1 MAEPLRLKAKSA
13 SPGIA
18 SGPAF
23 LAERPDAAP
32 ASRAVGGYS
41 ALEKAIDISIGELEH
56 LADGADAESRD
67 IIDFQIEVL
76 RDPTIA
82 EATGARMEADENVV
96 FAWVA
101 TLDAYIGELEA
112 ADEEQMRA
120 RAVDILDIKN
130 RVLGALAG
138 TPIADFPPGSVFVG
152 KDMEPS
158 RFLAHDWSKGGG
170 IALFAGST
178 AGHVA
183 LLARAKSVPMVVGTG
198 RFSAA
203 DGDPV
208 RVDGDAGAV
217 VLKAGGMLIPAPAQA
232 PASDTQT
239 GSSELRTADG
249 VPILLSIN
257 INDPAEIDALDPA
270 TAGVGLMR
278 SEFSVASV
286 ADAANEERQLAIYRR
301 VLEQAGDRPVII
313 RMLDIGGD
321 KPLAGLEDLPALASG
336 LRGIRLLLARPEI
349 ARVQARALL
358 RAAVFGRLSV
368 MLPMVTFPD
377 EVDRMRE
384 LFRKEAEKL
393 GRRALPHR
401 MPPIGMMV
409 EVPSAALMLDAFG
422 SAAFF
427 SFGTND
433 LTQTTWG
440 FSRDDVETSVFA
452 SYLDKGVFTVSPFE
466 TLDADGV
473 GRLVEIAATEGRRSR
488 PDLKLGVCGE
498 HGGDPESIH
507 FFHQVGLDY
516 VSCSPFRVPVARL
529 EAGRAAVNA

>member
-1 MAEPLRLKAKSA
+1 MAEPLKLKAKSA

-23 LAERPDAAP
+23 LAEEPKAPSAAERPDAAP
-32 ASRAVGGYS
+32 ASRAVGGYG

-76 RDPTIA
+76 RDPSIA
-82 EATGARMEADENVV
+82 EATGARLEEDQNVV

-208 RVDGDAGAV
+208 SVDGNAGAV
-217 VLKAGGMLIPAPAQA
+217 ILQAGSMLIPPLVPAQE
-232 PASDTQT
+232 PAGDTQT
-239 GSSELRTADG
+239 TGGELRTADG

-257 INDPAEIDALDPA
+257 INDPAEIEALDAA

-301 VLEQAGDRPVII
+301 VLEQAGDRPVTI

-321 KPLAGLEDLPALASG
+321 KPLAGLQDLPALASG

-358 RAAVFGRLSV
+358 RAAVCGRLSV
-368 MLPMVTFPD
+368 MLPMVTFAD
-377 EVDRMRE
+377 EIDRMRDI
-384 LFRKEAEKL
+384 FREEAEKL
-393 GRRALPHR
+393 GRRALLHR

-422 SAAFF
+422 AAAFF

-433 LTQTTWG
+433 LTQYLAA
-440 FSRDDVETSVFA
+440 SARDDIDADAGKAAPAVLRLIAQAVKLTAGKPVSICGDMA
-452 SYLDKGVFTVSPFE
+452 GDPSYLPGLLAAGLRHFSVAPARRPAIRSAIIG
-466 TLDADGV
+466 LNADG
-473 GRLVEIAATEGRRSR
+473 T
-488 PDLKLGVCGE
+488 
-498 HGGDPESIH
+498 
-507 FFHQVGLDY
+507 
-516 VSCSPFRVPVARL
+516 
-529 EAGRAAVNA
+529 RAAGE

>member
-1 MAEPLRLKAKSA
+1 MAAPLRLTAKSA

-23 LAERPDAAP
+23 LAERPDAPAP
-32 ASRAVGGYS
+32 STAGGYG
-41 ALEKAIDISIGELEH
+41 ALEKAIDISIGELER

-138 TPIADFPPGSVFVG
+138 TPIADFPPGSIFVG

-170 IALFAGST
+170 IALFSGST

-183 LLARAKSVPMVVGTG
+183 LLARAKSVPMVIGTG

-217 VLKAGGMLIPAPAQA
+217 VLKAGGILIPSPMPARTSA
-232 PASDTQT
+232 ADAQT
-239 GSSELRTADG
+239 EYGELRTADG

-278 SEFSVASV
+278 SEFSVASI
-286 ADAANEERQLAIYRR
+286 AEAANEERQLAIYRR
-301 VLEQAGDRPVII
+301 VLEQAGDRPVTI

-321 KPLAGLEDLPALASG
+321 KPLAGFEDLPSLSASG

-358 RAAVFGRLSV
+358 RAAIFGKLSV

-377 EVDRMRE
+377 EIDRMRE
-384 LFRKEAEKL
+384 LFREEAEKL
-393 GRRALPHR
+393 GRRSLLHR

-409 EVPSAALMLDAFG
+409 EVPAAALMLDTFG

-433 LTQTTWG
+433 LTQYLAAS
-440 FSRDDVETSVFA
+440 SRDDI
-452 SYLDKGVFTVSPFE
+452 
-466 TLDADGV
+466 DADTGKAAPAV
-473 GRLVEIAATEGRRSR
+473 LRLLTQAVKLTSGKPLSICGDMAGNPHHLPGLLAAGLRHFSVAPARRPAIRSA
-488 PDLKLGVCGE
+488 
-498 HGGDPESIH
+498 II
-507 FFHQVGLDY
+507 GLNAD
-516 VSCSPFRVPVARL
+516 
-529 EAGRAAVNA
+529 GTRAAGE

>member
-56 LADGADAESRD
+56 LAEGADAESRD

-82 EATGARMEADENVV
+82 EATDARMEVDENVV

-239 GSSELRTADG
+239 ESGELRTADG
-249 VPILLSIN
+249 VAIQLSIN

-278 SEFSVASV
+278 SEFSVTSI

-301 VLEQAGDRPVII
+301 VLEQAGEKPVII

-321 KPLAGLEDLPALASG
+321 KPLAGLEDLPALSASG

-377 EVDRMRE
+377 EIDRMRE
-384 LFRKEAEKL
+384 LFREEAEKL
-393 GRRALPHR
+393 GRRSLLHR

-409 EVPSAALMLDAFG
+409 EVPSAALMLDTFG

-433 LTQTTWG
+433 LTQYLAA
-440 FSRDDVETSVFA
+440 SARDDIDADAGKAAPAVLRLIAQAVKLTAGKPTSICGDMA
-452 SYLDKGVFTVSPFE
+452 GNPSYLPGLLAAGLRHFSVAPARRPAIRSAIIG
-466 TLDADGV
+466 LNADG
-473 GRLVEIAATEGRRSR
+473 T
-488 PDLKLGVCGE
+488 
-498 HGGDPESIH
+498 
-507 FFHQVGLDY
+507 
-516 VSCSPFRVPVARL
+516 
-529 EAGRAAVNA
+529 RAAGE

>member
-23 LAERPDAAP
+23 LAEEPKAASAP
-32 ASRAVGGYS
+32 GTAGGYG
-41 ALEKAIDISIGELEH
+41 ALEKAIDISIGELER
-56 LADGADAESRD
+56 LAEGADAESRD

-76 RDPTIA
+76 RDPSIA
-82 EATGARMEADENVV
+82 EATGARMQADENVV

-101 TLDAYIGELEA
+101 TLDAYIDELEA

-120 RAVDILDIKN
+120 RAIDILDIKN

-138 TPIADFPPGSVFVG
+138 TPVADFPPGSIFVG

-198 RFSAA
+198 RFSAT

-208 RVDGDAGAV
+208 GVDGDAGAV
-217 VLKAGGMLIPAPAQA
+217 ILKAGGMLIPLAPAGDIKA
-232 PASDTQT
+232 ESD
-239 GSSELRTADG
+239 ELRTADG
-249 VPILLSIN
+249 VPILISIN

-278 SEFSVASV
+278 SEFSVTSI

-301 VLEQAGDRPVII
+301 VLEQAGERPVII

-321 KPLAGLEDLPALASG
+321 KPLAGLEDLPALEPG

-358 RAAVFGRLSV
+358 RAAVFGKLSV

-377 EVDRMRE
+377 EIDRMRE
-384 LFRKEAEKL
+384 LFREEAEKL
-393 GRRALPHR
+393 GRRSLLHR
-401 MPPIGMMV
+401 MPPLGMMV
-409 EVPSAALMLDAFG
+409 EVPSAALMLETFA

-433 LTQTTWG
+433 LTQYLAASARDG
-440 FSRDDVETSVFA
+440 NEADAGKAAPAVLRLIEQAVKLAGDKPVSICGDMAGDPRYLPGLLAAGLRHFSVAPARRPAIRSAITG
-452 SYLDKGVFTVSPFE
+452 LN
-466 TLDADGV
+466 ADG
-473 GRLVEIAATEGRRSR
+473 T
-488 PDLKLGVCGE
+488 
-498 HGGDPESIH
+498 
-507 FFHQVGLDY
+507 
-516 VSCSPFRVPVARL
+516 
-529 EAGRAAVNA
+529 RAAGE

>member
-1 MAEPLRLKAKSA
+1 MAAPLRLTAKSA

-23 LAERPDAAP
+23 LAERPDAPAP
-32 ASRAVGGYS
+32 STAGGYG
-41 ALEKAIDISIGELEH
+41 ALEKAIDISIGELER

-138 TPIADFPPGSVFVG
+138 TPIADFPPGSIFVG

-170 IALFAGST
+170 IALFSGST

-183 LLARAKSVPMVVGTG
+183 LLARAKSVPMVIGTG

-217 VLKAGGMLIPAPAQA
+217 VLRAGGILIPSPMPARTSA
-232 PASDTQT
+232 ADAQT
-239 GSSELRTADG
+239 EYGELRTADG

-278 SEFSVASV
+278 SEFSVASI
-286 ADAANEERQLAIYRR
+286 AEAANEERQLAIYRR
-301 VLEQAGDRPVII
+301 VLEQAGDRPVTI

-321 KPLAGLEDLPALASG
+321 KPLAGFEDLPSLSASG

-358 RAAVFGRLSV
+358 RAAIFGKLSV

-377 EVDRMRE
+377 EIDRMRK
-384 LFRKEAEKL
+384 LFREEAEKL
-393 GRRALPHR
+393 GRRSLLHR

-409 EVPSAALMLDAFG
+409 EVPAAALMLDTFG

-433 LTQTTWG
+433 LTQYLAAS
-440 FSRDDVETSVFA
+440 SRDDI
-452 SYLDKGVFTVSPFE
+452 
-466 TLDADGV
+466 DADTGKAAPAV
-473 GRLVEIAATEGRRSR
+473 LRLIAQAVKLTSGKPLSICGDMAGNPHHLPGLLAAGLRHFSVAPARRPAIRSA
-488 PDLKLGVCGE
+488 
-498 HGGDPESIH
+498 II
-507 FFHQVGLDY
+507 GLNAD
-516 VSCSPFRVPVARL
+516 
-529 EAGRAAVNA
+529 GTRAAGE

>member
-1 MAEPLRLKAKSA
+1 MAEPHRLKAKSA

-23 LAERPDAAP
+23 LAEELKAPSAAERPGADPAP
-32 ASRAVGGYS
+32 QIAGGYG
-41 ALEKAIDISIGELEH
+41 ALEKAIDISIGELER
-56 LADGADAESRD
+56 LAEGADAESRD

-76 RDPTIA
+76 RDPSIA
-82 EATGARMEADENVV
+82 EATGARTEADENVV

-101 TLDAYIGELEA
+101 TLDAYIGELET

-138 TPIADFPPGSVFVG
+138 TPTADFPPGSVFVG

-170 IALFAGST
+170 IALFSGST

-198 RFSAA
+198 RFSAE
-203 DGDPV
+203 DGDPI

-217 VLKAGGMLIPAPAQA
+217 VLQAGRMPIPPQAPAQA
-232 PASDTQT
+232 PAGDMQT
-239 GSSELRTADG
+239 ESGELRTADG
-249 VPILLSIN
+249 VPILISVN
-257 INDPAEIDALDPA
+257 INDTAEIDALDPA

-278 SEFSVASV
+278 SEFSVSSI

-301 VLEQAGDRPVII
+301 VLEQAGERPVTI

-321 KPLAGLEDLPALASG
+321 KPLAGLEDLPALEPG

-358 RAAVFGRLSV
+358 RAAVFGKLSV
-368 MLPMVTFPD
+368 MLPMVTYPD

-384 LFRKEAEKL
+384 LFREEAEKL
-393 GRRALPHR
+393 GRRALLHR

-409 EVPSAALMLDAFG
+409 EVPAAALMLDTFG

-433 LTQTTWG
+433 LTQYLA
-440 FSRDDVETSVFA
+440 A
-452 SYLDKGVFTVSPFE
+452 SAREGN
-466 TLDADGV
+466 DADAGKAAPAV
-473 GRLVEIAATEGRRSR
+473 LRLIEQAV
-488 PDLKLGVCGE
+488 KLAGGKPVSICGDMA
-498 HGGDPESIH
+498 GDPRYLPRLLAAGLRH
-507 FFHQVGLDY
+507 FSVAPTGRPAIRSAMVGLNAD
-516 VSCSPFRVPVARL
+516 
-529 EAGRAAVNA
+529 GTRAAGE

>member
-1 MAEPLRLKAKSA
+1 MAEPLRLTAKSA

-23 LAERPDAAP
+23 LAEEPKAPSAAERPDAPAP
-32 ASRAVGGYS
+32 STVGGFGV
-41 ALEKAIDISIGELEH
+41 LETAIDISIGELER
-56 LADGADAESRD
+56 LAEGADAESRD

-208 RVDGDAGAV
+208 SVDGDAGAV
-217 VLKAGGMLIPAPAQA
+217 VLKAGGMLIPSLVPARTSATNTQA
-232 PASDTQT
+232 ES
-239 GSSELRTADG
+239 GELRTADG
-249 VPILLSIN
+249 VAIQLSIN

-278 SEFSVASV
+278 SEFSVASL

-301 VLEQAGDRPVII
+301 VLEQAGNRPVII

-321 KPLAGLEDLPALASG
+321 KPLAGLEDLPGLSASG

-358 RAAVFGRLSV
+358 RATVFGRLSV

-377 EVDRMRE
+377 EIDRMRD
-384 LFRKEAEKL
+384 LFREEAEKL
-393 GRRALPHR
+393 GRRALLHR

-409 EVPSAALMLDAFG
+409 EVPSAALMLDTFG

-433 LTQTTWG
+433 LTQYLAATA
-440 FSRDDVETSVFA
+440 RDDIEADTGKAAPAVVRLIAQAVKLTAGKPISICGDMAGDPRYLPGLLAAGLRHFSVA
-452 SYLDKGVFTVSPFE
+452 PVRRPAIRSAIIGLN
-466 TLDADGV
+466 ADG
-473 GRLVEIAATEGRRSR
+473 T
-488 PDLKLGVCGE
+488 
-498 HGGDPESIH
+498 
-507 FFHQVGLDY
+507 
-516 VSCSPFRVPVARL
+516 
-529 EAGRAAVNA
+529 RAAGE

>member
-56 LADGADAESRD
+56 LAEGADAESRD

-82 EATGARMEADENVV
+82 EATGARMEVDENVV

-239 GSSELRTADG
+239 ESGELRTADG
-249 VPILLSIN
+249 VAIQLSIN

-278 SEFSVASV
+278 SEFSVTSI

-301 VLEQAGDRPVII
+301 VLEQAGEKPVII

-321 KPLAGLEDLPALASG
+321 KPLAGLEDLPALSASG

-377 EVDRMRE
+377 EIDRMRE
-384 LFRKEAEKL
+384 LFREEAEKL
-393 GRRALPHR
+393 GRRSLLHR

-409 EVPSAALMLDAFG
+409 EVPSAALMLDTFG

-433 LTQTTWG
+433 LTQYLAA
-440 FSRDDVETSVFA
+440 SARDDIDADAGKAAPAVLRLIAQAVKLTAGKPTSICGDMA
-452 SYLDKGVFTVSPFE
+452 GNPSYLPGLLAAGLRHFSVAPARRPAIRSAIIG
-466 TLDADGV
+466 LNADG
-473 GRLVEIAATEGRRSR
+473 T
-488 PDLKLGVCGE
+488 
-498 HGGDPESIH
+498 
-507 FFHQVGLDY
+507 
-516 VSCSPFRVPVARL
+516 
-529 EAGRAAVNA
+529 RAAGE

>member
-23 LAERPDAAP
+23 LAEEPKAASAP
-32 ASRAVGGYS
+32 GTAGGYG
-41 ALEKAIDISIGELEH
+41 ALEKAIDISIGELER
-56 LADGADAESRD
+56 LAEGADAESRD

-82 EATGARMEADENVV
+82 EATGARMQADENVV

-101 TLDAYIGELEA
+101 TLDAYVDELEA

-120 RAVDILDIKN
+120 RAIDILDIKN

-138 TPIADFPPGSVFVG
+138 TPVADFPPGSVFVG

-183 LLARAKSVPMVVGTG
+183 LLARAKSVPMVVATG
-198 RFSAA
+198 RFSAT

-208 RVDGDAGAV
+208 GVDGDAGAV
-217 VLKAGGMLIPAPAQA
+217 ILKAGGMLIPPPAPAGDIKTE
-232 PASDTQT
+232 S
-239 GSSELRTADG
+239 GELRTADG
-249 VPILLSIN
+249 VPILISIN
-257 INDPAEIDALDPA
+257 INDAAEIDELDPA

-278 SEFSVASV
+278 SEFSVTSI

-301 VLEQAGDRPVII
+301 VLEQAGDKPVII

-321 KPLAGLEDLPALASG
+321 KPLAGLEDLPALEPG

-358 RAAVFGRLSV
+358 RAAVFGKLSV

-384 LFRKEAEKL
+384 LFREEAEKL
-393 GRRALPHR
+393 GRRALQHR

-409 EVPSAALMLDAFG
+409 EVPSAALMLDTFG

-433 LTQTTWG
+433 LTQYLAASTRDG
-440 FSRDDVETSVFA
+440 NEADAGKAAPAVLRLIEQAVKLAGGKPVSICGDMAGDPRYLPGLLAAGLRHFSVAPARRPAIRSAMVG
-452 SYLDKGVFTVSPFE
+452 LN
-466 TLDADGV
+466 ADG
-473 GRLVEIAATEGRRSR
+473 T
-488 PDLKLGVCGE
+488 
-498 HGGDPESIH
+498 
-507 FFHQVGLDY
+507 
-516 VSCSPFRVPVARL
+516 
-529 EAGRAAVNA
+529 RAAGE

>member
-23 LAERPDAAP
+23 LAEEPKAPSVAERPDAAP
-32 ASRAVGGYS
+32 ASRAVGGYG

-130 RVLGALAG
+130 RVLGALSG

-183 LLARAKSVPMVVGTG
+183 LLARAKSVPMVIGTG

-208 RVDGDAGAV
+208 GVDGDAGTV
-217 VLKAGGMLIPAPAQA
+217 ILQAGGMLIPPLAPAQA
-232 PASDTQT
+232 PTADTQNES
-239 GSSELRTADG
+239 GELRTADG

-278 SEFSVASV
+278 SEFSITSV
-286 ADAANEERQLAIYRR
+286 ADAANEQRQLAIYRR
-301 VLEQAGDRPVII
+301 VLEQAGDRPVTI

-321 KPLAGLEDLPALASG
+321 KPLAGLEDLPGQAPG

-377 EVDRMRE
+377 AIDRMRE
-384 LFRKEAEKL
+384 LFREEAEKL
-393 GRRALPHR
+393 GRRSLLHR

-409 EVPSAALMLDAFG
+409 EVPAAALMLDTFG

-433 LTQTTWG
+433 LTQYLAAS
-440 FSRDDVETSVFA
+440 SRDDI
-452 SYLDKGVFTVSPFE
+452 
-466 TLDADGV
+466 DADAGNAAPAV
-473 GRLVEIAATEGRRSR
+473 LRLLAQAVKLTAGKPVSICGDMAGNPHYLPGLLAAGLRHFSVAPARRPAIRSAIIGLNA
-488 PDLKLGVCGE
+488 DGTKAAGE
-498 HGGDPESIH
+498 
-507 FFHQVGLDY
+507 
-516 VSCSPFRVPVARL
+516 
-529 EAGRAAVNA
+529 

>member
-18 SGPAF
+18 FGPAF
-23 LAERPDAAP
+23 LAEEPRAASAP
-32 ASRAVGGYS
+32 ETAGGYG
-41 ALEKAIDISIGELEH
+41 ALEKAIDISIGELER
-56 LADGADAESRD
+56 LAEGADAESRD

-76 RDPTIA
+76 RDPTIP
-82 EATGARMEADENVV
+82 EATSARMQADENVV

-101 TLDAYIGELEA
+101 TLDAYIGELET

-120 RAVDILDIKN
+120 RAIDILDIKN

-138 TPIADFPPGSVFVG
+138 TPVADFPPGSVFVG

-170 IALFAGST
+170 IALFAGSA

-198 RFSAA
+198 RFSVA
-203 DGDPV
+203 DRDPV
-208 RVDGDAGAV
+208 GVDGDAGV
-217 VLKAGGMLIPAPAQA
+217 VILKAGGMLIPPLAPAG
-232 PASDTQT
+232 DTKT
-239 GSSELRTADG
+239 ESRELHTADG
-249 VPILLSIN
+249 VPILVSIN

-278 SEFSVASV
+278 SEFSVTSI

-301 VLEQAGDRPVII
+301 VLEQAGEKPVII

-321 KPLAGLEDLPALASG
+321 KPLAGLEDLPALEPG

-358 RAAVFGRLSV
+358 RAAVFGKLSV

-377 EVDRMRE
+377 EIARMRE
-384 LFRKEAEKL
+384 LFREEAEKL

-409 EVPSAALMLDAFG
+409 EVPSAAFMLDTFR

-433 LTQTTWG
+433 LTQYLVASARDG
-440 FSRDDVETSVFA
+440 NEADAGKAAPAVLRLIELAVKLAGGKPVSICGDMAGDPRYLPGLLAAGLRNFSVAPARRPAIRSAITG
-452 SYLDKGVFTVSPFE
+452 LN
-466 TLDADGV
+466 ADG
-473 GRLVEIAATEGRRSR
+473 T
-488 PDLKLGVCGE
+488 
-498 HGGDPESIH
+498 
-507 FFHQVGLDY
+507 
-516 VSCSPFRVPVARL
+516 
-529 EAGRAAVNA
+529 RAAGE

>member
-23 LAERPDAAP
+23 LAEEPKAPSAAEWQDAAP
-32 ASRAVGGYS
+32 ASRAVGGYG

-56 LADGADAESRD
+56 LAEGADAESRD

-76 RDPTIA
+76 RDPSIA
-82 EATGARMEADENVV
+82 EATGARIEADENVV

-198 RFSAA
+198 RFSVA

-208 RVDGDAGAV
+208 SVDGNAGAV
-217 VLKAGGMLIPAPAQA
+217 ILQAGSMLIPPLVPAQE
-232 PASDTQT
+232 PAGDTQT
-239 GSSELRTADG
+239 TGGELRTADG

-301 VLEQAGDRPVII
+301 VLEQAGDRPVTI

-377 EVDRMRE
+377 EIDRIRE
-384 LFRKEAEKL
+384 LFREEAEKL
-393 GRRALPHR
+393 GRRALLHR

-409 EVPSAALMLDAFG
+409 EVPAAALMLDTFG
-422 SAAFF
+422 AAAFF

-433 LTQTTWG
+433 LTQYLAA
-440 FSRDDVETSVFA
+440 SARDDIDADAAQAAPAVLRLIARAVKLTAGKPVSICGDMA
-452 SYLDKGVFTVSPFE
+452 GNPSYLPGLLAAGLRHFSVAPARRPAIRSAIIG
-466 TLDADGV
+466 LNADG
-473 GRLVEIAATEGRRSR
+473 T
-488 PDLKLGVCGE
+488 
-498 HGGDPESIH
+498 
-507 FFHQVGLDY
+507 
-516 VSCSPFRVPVARL
+516 
-529 EAGRAAVNA
+529 RAAGE

>member
-23 LAERPDAAP
+23 LAERPDAVP

-41 ALEKAIDISIGELEH
+41 ALEKAIDISIGELER
-56 LADGADAESRD
+56 LAEGADAESRD

-178 AGHVA
+178 AGHLA

-217 VLKAGGMLIPAPAQA
+217 VLQAGGMLIPAPAQM
-232 PASDTQT
+232 PAGDTQT

-249 VPILLSIN
+249 VPIQLSIN

-278 SEFSVASV
+278 SEFSVTSI

-321 KPLAGLEDLPALASG
+321 KPLAGLEDLPALSASG

-377 EVDRMRE
+377 EIDRMRE
-384 LFRKEAEKL
+384 LFREEAEKL
-393 GRRALPHR
+393 GRRAVLHR

-409 EVPSAALMLDAFG
+409 EVPAAALMLDAFG

-433 LTQTTWG
+433 LTQYLAA
-440 FSRDDVETSVFA
+440 SARDDI
-452 SYLDKGVFTVSPFE
+452 
-466 TLDADGV
+466 DADASKAAPAV
-473 GRLVEIAATEGRRSR
+473 LRLITQAVKLAAGKPTSICGDMAGNPGYLPGLLAAGLRHFSVAPARRPAIRSA
-488 PDLKLGVCGE
+488 
-498 HGGDPESIH
+498 II
-507 FFHQVGLDY
+507 GLNAD
-516 VSCSPFRVPVARL
+516 
-529 EAGRAAVNA
+529 GTRAAGE

>member
-23 LAERPDAAP
+23 LAEEPRALSSERPDVPPAPDAA
-32 ASRAVGGYS
+32 GGYG
-41 ALEKAIDISIGELEH
+41 ALEKAIDISIGELER
-56 LADGADAESRD
+56 LAEGADAESRD

-96 FAWVA
+96 FAWVT

-138 TPIADFPPGSVFVG
+138 TPIADFPIGSVFVG

-170 IALFAGST
+170 IALFAGSA

-198 RFSAA
+198 RFSAE
-203 DGDPV
+203 DGDPIS
-208 RVDGDAGAV
+208 VDGDTGTV
-217 VLKAGGMLIPAPAQA
+217 ILQAGGMLIPPLAPAQM
-232 PASDTQT
+232 PAADTQIAS
-239 GSSELRTADG
+239 GELCTADG
-249 VPILLSIN
+249 VQILLSIN
-257 INDPAEIDALDPA
+257 INDLAEIDALDPA
-270 TAGVGLMR
+270 TSGVGLMR

-301 VLEQAGDRPVII
+301 VLERAGDKPVII

-336 LRGIRLLLARPEI
+336 LRGIRLLLAQPEI

-377 EVDRMRE
+377 EIDRMRDI
-384 LFRKEAEKL
+384 FREEAEKL
-393 GRRALPHR
+393 GRRAMPHR

-409 EVPSAALMLDAFG
+409 EVPAAALMLDIFG

-433 LTQTTWG
+433 LTQYLAASTRDSSEADIG
-440 FSRDDVETSVFA
+440 KAAPAVLRLIAQAVKLAAGKPVSICGDMAGDPHYLPGLLAAGLRHFSMAPARRPAIRSA
-452 SYLDKGVFTVSPFE
+452 IIGLN
-466 TLDADGV
+466 ADGTK
-473 GRLVEIAATEGRRSR
+473 AA
-488 PDLKLGVCGE
+488 GE
-498 HGGDPESIH
+498 
-507 FFHQVGLDY
+507 
-516 VSCSPFRVPVARL
+516 
-529 EAGRAAVNA
+529 

>member
-23 LAERPDAAP
+23 LAEEPKAASAP
-32 ASRAVGGYS
+32 GTAGGYG
-41 ALEKAIDISIGELEH
+41 ALEKAIDVSIGELER

-76 RDPTIA
+76 RDPSIA
-82 EATGARMEADENVV
+82 EATGARMKADENVV

-120 RAVDILDIKN
+120 RAIDILDIKN

-138 TPIADFPPGSVFVG
+138 TPVADFPPGSVFVG

-170 IALFAGST
+170 IALFAGSA

-208 RVDGDAGAV
+208 GVDGDTGAV
-217 VLKAGGMLIPAPAQA
+217 ILKAGGMLIPPLAPAGDIKTE
-232 PASDTQT
+232 S
-239 GSSELRTADG
+239 GELLTADG

-278 SEFSVASV
+278 SEFSVTSV

-301 VLEQAGDRPVII
+301 VLEQAGERPVII

-321 KPLAGLEDLPALASG
+321 KPLAGLEDLPAVTSG

-358 RAAVFGRLSV
+358 RAAVFGKLSV

-384 LFRKEAEKL
+384 LFREEAEKL

-409 EVPSAALMLDAFG
+409 EVPSAALMLDTFG
-422 SAAFF
+422 SSAFF

-433 LTQTTWG
+433 LSQYLAASARDG
-440 FSRDDVETSVFA
+440 NEADASKAAPAVLRLIEQAVKLVAGKPVSICGDMAGDPRYLPGLLAAGLRHFSVAPARRPAIRSAIVG
-452 SYLDKGVFTVSPFE
+452 LN
-466 TLDADGV
+466 ADG
-473 GRLVEIAATEGRRSR
+473 T
-488 PDLKLGVCGE
+488 
-498 HGGDPESIH
+498 
-507 FFHQVGLDY
+507 
-516 VSCSPFRVPVARL
+516 
-529 EAGRAAVNA
+529 RAAGE

>member
-23 LAERPDAAP
+23 LAERPDAVP

-41 ALEKAIDISIGELEH
+41 ALEKAIDISIGELER
-56 LADGADAESRD
+56 LAEGADAESRD

-217 VLKAGGMLIPAPAQA
+217 VLQAGGMLIPAPAQM
-232 PASDTQT
+232 PAGDTQT

-249 VPILLSIN
+249 VPIQLSIN

-278 SEFSVASV
+278 SEFSVTSI

-321 KPLAGLEDLPALASG
+321 KPLAGLEDLPALSASG

-377 EVDRMRE
+377 EIDRMRE
-384 LFRKEAEKL
+384 LFREEAEKL
-393 GRRALPHR
+393 GRRAVLHR

-409 EVPSAALMLDAFG
+409 EVPAAALMLDAFG

-433 LTQTTWG
+433 LTQYLAA
-440 FSRDDVETSVFA
+440 SARDDI
-452 SYLDKGVFTVSPFE
+452 
-466 TLDADGV
+466 DADASKAAPAV
-473 GRLVEIAATEGRRSR
+473 LRLITQAVKLAAGKPTSICGDMAGNPGYLPGLLAAGLRHFSVAPARRPAIRSA
-488 PDLKLGVCGE
+488 
-498 HGGDPESIH
+498 II
-507 FFHQVGLDY
+507 GLNAD
-516 VSCSPFRVPVARL
+516 
-529 EAGRAAVNA
+529 GTRAAGE

>member
-23 LAERPDAAP
+23 LAEEPKAPSAAERPDAAP
-32 ASRAVGGYS
+32 ASQAVGGYG

-76 RDPTIA
+76 RDPSIA

-138 TPIADFPPGSVFVG
+138 TPIADFPPGSVFIG

-183 LLARAKSVPMVVGTG
+183 LLARAKSVPMVIGTG

-208 RVDGDAGAV
+208 SVDGNAGAV
-217 VLKAGGMLIPAPAQA
+217 ILQAGSMLIPPLVPAQE
-232 PASDTQT
+232 PAGDTQT
-239 GSSELRTADG
+239 TGGELRTADG

-278 SEFSVASV
+278 SEFSITSV

-301 VLEQAGDRPVII
+301 VLEQAGDRPVTI

-349 ARVQARALL
+349 ARVQVRALL

-377 EVDRMRE
+377 EIDRIRE
-384 LFRKEAEKL
+384 LFREEAEKL
-393 GRRALPHR
+393 GRRALLHR

-409 EVPSAALMLDAFG
+409 EVPAAALMLDTFG
-422 SAAFF
+422 AAAFF

-433 LTQTTWG
+433 LTQYLAA
-440 FSRDDVETSVFA
+440 SARDDIDADAAKAAPAVLRLIARAVKLTAGKPVSICGDMA
-452 SYLDKGVFTVSPFE
+452 GNPSYLPGLLAAGLRHFSVAPARRPAIRSAIIG
-466 TLDADGV
+466 LNADG
-473 GRLVEIAATEGRRSR
+473 T
-488 PDLKLGVCGE
+488 
-498 HGGDPESIH
+498 
-507 FFHQVGLDY
+507 
-516 VSCSPFRVPVARL
+516 
-529 EAGRAAVNA
+529 RAAGE

>member
-23 LAERPDAAP
+23 LAEEPKAPSAAEQPDTAP
-32 ASRAVGGYS
+32 ASRAVGGYG
-41 ALEKAIDISIGELEH
+41 ALEKAIDISISELKH

-82 EATGARMEADENVV
+82 EATGARLEADENVV

-183 LLARAKSVPMVVGTG
+183 LLARAKSVPMVIGTG

-208 RVDGDAGAV
+208 SVDGNAGAV
-217 VLKAGGMLIPAPAQA
+217 ILQAGSMLIPPLVPAQE
-232 PASDTQT
+232 PAGDTQT
-239 GSSELRTADG
+239 IGGELRTADG

-286 ADAANEERQLAIYRR
+286 ADAANEERQLAIYRS
-301 VLEQAGDRPVII
+301 VLEQAGDRPVTI

-321 KPLAGLEDLPALASG
+321 KPLAGLEDLPVLASG

-377 EVDRMRE
+377 EIDRMRE
-384 LFRKEAEKL
+384 LFREEAEKL

-422 SAAFF
+422 AAAFF

-433 LTQTTWG
+433 LTQYLAAST
-440 FSRDDVETSVFA
+440 RDDI
-452 SYLDKGVFTVSPFE
+452 
-466 TLDADGV
+466 DADAGKAAPAV
-473 GRLVEIAATEGRRSR
+473 LRLLAQAVKLTAGKPVSICGDMAGNPHYLPGLLAAGLRHFSVAPARRPAIRSA
-488 PDLKLGVCGE
+488 
-498 HGGDPESIH
+498 II
-507 FFHQVGLDY
+507 GLNAD
-516 VSCSPFRVPVARL
+516 
-529 EAGRAAVNA
+529 GTRAAGE

>member
-1 MAEPLRLKAKSA
+1 MAAPLRLTAKSA

-23 LAERPDAAP
+23 VAERPDAPAP
-32 ASRAVGGYS
+32 STAGGYD
-41 ALEKAIDISIGELEH
+41 ALEKAIDISIGELER

-138 TPIADFPPGSVFVG
+138 TPIADFPPGSIFVG

-170 IALFAGST
+170 IALFSGSA

-183 LLARAKSVPMVVGTG
+183 LLARAKSVPMVVGAG

-208 RVDGDAGAV
+208 SVDGDAGAV
-217 VLKAGGMLIPAPAQA
+217 VLKAGGMLIPPLAPAQA
-232 PASDTQT
+232 PTADTQNES
-239 GSSELRTADG
+239 GELRTADG

-278 SEFSVASV
+278 SEFSVASI
-286 ADAANEERQLAIYRR
+286 AEAANEERQLAIYRR

-321 KPLAGLEDLPALASG
+321 KPLAGLEDLPALSASG

-377 EVDRMRE
+377 EIDRMRE
-384 LFRKEAEKL
+384 LFREEAEKL
-393 GRRALPHR
+393 GRRSLLHR

-409 EVPSAALMLDAFG
+409 EVPAAALMLDTFG

-433 LTQTTWG
+433 LTQYLAAS
-440 FSRDDVETSVFA
+440 SRDDI
-452 SYLDKGVFTVSPFE
+452 
-466 TLDADGV
+466 DADAGNAAPAV
-473 GRLVEIAATEGRRSR
+473 LRLLAQAVKLTAGKPVSICGDMAGNPHYLPGLLAAGLRHFSVAPARRPAIRSA
-488 PDLKLGVCGE
+488 
-498 HGGDPESIH
+498 II
-507 FFHQVGLDY
+507 GLNAD
-516 VSCSPFRVPVARL
+516 
-529 EAGRAAVNA
+529 GTRAAGE